1 MTILFAAQTFL
12 QSHVVRTILKVT
24 IFVSLI
30 AAAVYWFQYSPVHV
44 SKFEVVSG
52 DIAAEVMGTGTLE
65 ARTKAI
71 LSPKISGRLIEVSAD
86 QGDKV
91 EAGRVIMRL
100 DDIELKQQVEMAK
113 VSIAAAKAA
122 LNRFEA
128 DKTQTAAILTLAEN
142 DHARIVTLSKSNA
155 ATVSDLEKS
164 AEQLDVA
171 RAGISRSEAA
181 MAEALQQVL
190 VAESTLVYHEA
201 RLADTIVAAPFR
213 GLIVQR
219 FRDPGAIAVPGSPVL
234 SLISTD
240 ELWITAWV
248 DETEMSRIAV
258 GQPAR
263 VVFRSEPE
271 AGFRGEVARLGR
283 EADRETREFT
293 VDVKVL
299 ELPKNWAVGQR
310 AEVYIQ
316 TASKAKISLLPVTAI
331 VWRDGASGVFIAR
344 DQRAEWIAV
353 ELGLTNRENVEV
365 IEGLAVGDTVLL
377 VDDAARRTIDGRRV
391 TLR

>member
-86 QGDKV
+86 LGDEV
-91 EAGRVIMRL
+91 DAGRVIMRL

-128 DKTQTAAILTLAEN
+128 DKTQTTAILTLAEN

-181 MAEALQQVL
+181 LAEAQQQVL
-190 VAESTLVYHEA
+190 VAESTLAYHEA

-316 TASKAKISLLPVTAI
+316 TASKTKTALLPVTAV
-331 VWRDGASGVFIAR
+331 VWRDGVSGVFIAR
-344 DQRAEWIAV
+344 DQQAEWTSV
-353 ELGLTNRENVEV
+353 KLGLTNREHVEV
-365 IEGLAVGDTVLL
+365 IEGLAVGDTFLL

>member
-271 AGFRGEVARLGR
+271 AEFRGEVARLGR

-316 TASKAKISLLPVTAI
+316 TASKTKTALLPVTAV
-331 VWRDGASGVFIAR
+331 VWRDGVSGVFVAR
-344 DQRAEWIAV
+344 DQQAEWTSV
-353 ELGLTNRENVEV
+353 KLGLTNRQQVEV
-365 IEGLAVGDTVLL
+365 IEGLTVGDTVLL

>member
-24 IFVSLI
+24 FVVSLI

-44 SKFEVVSG
+44 SKVEVVSG

-71 LSPKISGRLIEVSAD
+71 LSPKISGRLVEVSAD
-86 QGDKV
+86 QGDEI

-113 VSIAAAKAA
+113 VSISAAKAA

-128 DKTQTAAILTLAEN
+128 DKMQTAAILTLAEN

-171 RAGISRSEAA
+171 RAGISRSDAA

-190 VAESTLVYHEA
+190 VAESTLAYHEA
-201 RLADTIVAAPFR
+201 RLADTIVAAPFS

-258 GQPAR
+258 GEPAR

-271 AGFRGEVARLGR
+271 AVFRGEVARLGR

-316 TASKAKISLLPVTAI
+316 TASKAKTSLLPVTAI
-331 VWRDGASGVFIAR
+331 AWRDGASGVFIAR

-377 VDDAARRTIDGRRV
+377 VDDAARHTINGRRI
-391 TLR
+391 TIR

>member
-344 DQRAEWIAV
+344 DQQAEWTSV
-353 ELGLTNRENVEV
+353 KLGLTNRQQVEV
-365 IEGLAVGDTVLL
+365 IEGLTVGDTVLL

>member
-1 MTILFAAQTFL
+1 
-12 QSHVVRTILKVT
+12 
-24 IFVSLI
+24 VSLI

-44 SKFEVVSG
+44 SKVEVVSG

-71 LSPKISGRLIEVSAD
+71 LSPKISGRLVEVSAD
-86 QGDKV
+86 QGDEI

-113 VSIAAAKAA
+113 VSISAAKAA

-128 DKTQTAAILTLAEN
+128 DKMQTAAILTLAEN

-171 RAGISRSEAA
+171 RAGISRSDAA

-190 VAESTLVYHEA
+190 VAESTLAYHEA
-201 RLADTIVAAPFR
+201 RLADTIVAAPFS

-258 GQPAR
+258 GEPAR

-316 TASKAKISLLPVTAI
+316 TASKAKTSLLPVTAV
-331 VWRDGASGVFIAR
+331 VWRDGVSGVFIAR

-377 VDDAARRTIDGRRV
+377 VDDAARHTINGRRI
-391 TLR
+391 TIR

>member
-24 IFVSLI
+24 FVVSLI

-44 SKFEVVSG
+44 SKVEVVSG

-71 LSPKISGRLIEVSAD
+71 LSPKISGRLVEVSAD
-86 QGDKV
+86 QGDEI

-113 VSIAAAKAA
+113 VSISAAKAA

-128 DKTQTAAILTLAEN
+128 DKMQTAAILTLAEN

-171 RAGISRSEAA
+171 RAGISRSDAA

-190 VAESTLVYHEA
+190 VAESTLAYHEA
-201 RLADTIVAAPFR
+201 RLADTIVAAPFS

-258 GQPAR
+258 GEPAR

-316 TASKAKISLLPVTAI
+316 TASKAKTSLLPVTAV
-331 VWRDGASGVFIAR
+331 VWRDGVSGVFVAR
-344 DQRAEWIAV
+344 DQRAEWTSIK
-353 ELGLTNRENVEV
+353 LGLTNRQQVEV
-365 IEGLAVGDTVLL
+365 IEGLSVGDTVLL
-377 VDDAARRTIDGRRV
+377 VDDAARHTINGRRI
-391 TLR
+391 TIR

>member
-24 IFVSLI
+24 FFVSLI
-30 AAAVYWFQYSPVHV
+30 AAAVYWFRYSPVHV
-44 SKFEVVSG
+44 SKVEVVSG

-86 QGDKV
+86 QGDEV
-91 EAGRVIMRL
+91 EVGRVIMRL

-113 VSIAAAKAA
+113 VSISAAKAA

-190 VAESTLVYHEA
+190 VAESTLAYHEA
-201 RLADTIVAAPFR
+201 RLADTIVAAPFS

-271 AGFRGEVARLGR
+271 AAFRGEVARLGR

-316 TASKAKISLLPVTAI
+316 TDSKTKTALLPVTAV
-331 VWRDGASGVFIAR
+331 VWHDGVSGVFIAR
-344 DQRAEWIAV
+344 DQQAEWTSV
-353 ELGLTNRENVEV
+353 KLGLTNRQQVEV
-365 IEGLAVGDTVLL
+365 IEGLTVGDTVLL
-377 VDDAARRTIDGRRV
+377 VDVAARRTMDGRRV

>member
-1 MTILFAAQTFL
+1 
-12 QSHVVRTILKVT
+12 
-24 IFVSLI
+24 
-30 AAAVYWFQYSPVHV
+30 
-44 SKFEVVSG
+44 
-52 DIAAEVMGTGTLE
+52 
-65 ARTKAI
+65 
-71 LSPKISGRLIEVSAD
+71 
-86 QGDKV
+86 
-91 EAGRVIMRL
+91 
-100 DDIELKQQVEMAK
+100 
-113 VSIAAAKAA
+113 
-122 LNRFEA
+122 
-128 DKTQTAAILTLAEN
+128 
-142 DHARIVTLSKSNA
+142 VTLSKSNA

-181 MAEALQQVL
+181 MAEAQQQVL
-190 VAESTLVYHEA
+190 VAESTLAYHEA
-201 RLADTIVAAPFR
+201 RLADTVVAAPFS

-219 FRDPGAIAVPGSPVL
+219 FRDPGAITVPGSPVL

-248 DETEMSRIAV
+248 DEIEMSRIAV

-316 TASKAKISLLPVTAI
+316 TDSKAKTSLLPVTAV
-331 VWRDGASGVFIAR
+331 VWRDGVSGVFVAR
-344 DQRAEWIAV
+344 DQRAEWITV
-353 ELGLTNRENVEV
+353 KLGLTNRDHVEV

-377 VDDAARRTIDGRRV
+377 VDDAAQRTIDGRRI
-391 TLR
+391 TIR

>member
-1 MTILFAAQTFL
+1 
-12 QSHVVRTILKVT
+12 
-24 IFVSLI
+24 
-30 AAAVYWFQYSPVHV
+30 
-44 SKFEVVSG
+44 
-52 DIAAEVMGTGTLE
+52 
-65 ARTKAI
+65 
-71 LSPKISGRLIEVSAD
+71 
-86 QGDKV
+86 
-91 EAGRVIMRL
+91 
-100 DDIELKQQVEMAK
+100 
-113 VSIAAAKAA
+113 
-122 LNRFEA
+122 
-128 DKTQTAAILTLAEN
+128 
-142 DHARIVTLSKSNA
+142 
-155 ATVSDLEKS
+155 
-164 AEQLDVA
+164 
-171 RAGISRSEAA
+171 
-181 MAEALQQVL
+181 
-190 VAESTLVYHEA
+190 
-201 RLADTIVAAPFR
+201 
-213 GLIVQR
+213 VQR

-271 AGFRGEVARLGR
+271 AAFRGEVARLGR

-316 TASKAKISLLPVTAI
+316 TASKTKTALLPVTAV
-331 VWRDGASGVFIAR
+331 VWRDGVSGVFVAR
-344 DQRAEWIAV
+344 DQQAEWTSV
-353 ELGLTNRENVEV
+353 KLGLTNREHVEV
-365 IEGLAVGDTVLL
+365 IEGLAVGDTFLL

>member
-24 IFVSLI
+24 FVVSLI

-44 SKFEVVSG
+44 SKVEVVSG

-71 LSPKISGRLIEVSAD
+71 LSPKISGRLVEVSAD
-86 QGDKV
+86 QGDEI

-113 VSIAAAKAA
+113 VSISAAKAA

-128 DKTQTAAILTLAEN
+128 DKMQTAAILTLAEN

-171 RAGISRSEAA
+171 RAGISRSDAA

-190 VAESTLVYHEA
+190 VAESTLAYHEA
-201 RLADTIVAAPFR
+201 RLADTIVAAPFS

-258 GQPAR
+258 GEPAR

-316 TASKAKISLLPVTAI
+316 TASKAKTSLLPVTAI
-331 VWRDGASGVFIAR
+331 AWRDGASGVFIAR

-377 VDDAARRTIDGRRV
+377 VDDAARHTINGRRI
-391 TLR
+391 TIR

>member
-24 IFVSLI
+24 FVVSLI

-44 SKFEVVSG
+44 SKVEVVSG

-71 LSPKISGRLIEVSAD
+71 LSPKISGRLVEVSAD
-86 QGDKV
+86 QGDEI

-113 VSIAAAKAA
+113 VSISAAKAA

-128 DKTQTAAILTLAEN
+128 DKMQTAAILTLAEN

-171 RAGISRSEAA
+171 RAGISRSDAA

-190 VAESTLVYHEA
+190 VAESTLAYHEA
-201 RLADTIVAAPFR
+201 RLADTIVAAPFS

-258 GQPAR
+258 GEPAR

-316 TASKAKISLLPVTAI
+316 TASKAKTSLLPVTAV
-331 VWRDGASGVFIAR
+331 VWRDGVSGVFIAR

-377 VDDAARRTIDGRRV
+377 VDDAARHTINGRRI
-391 TLR
+391 TIR

>member
-24 IFVSLI
+24 FVVSLI

-44 SKFEVVSG
+44 SKVEVVSG

-71 LSPKISGRLIEVSAD
+71 LSPKISGRLVEVSAD
-86 QGDKV
+86 QGDEI

-113 VSIAAAKAA
+113 VSISAAKAA

-128 DKTQTAAILTLAEN
+128 DKMQTAAILTLAEN

-171 RAGISRSEAA
+171 RAGISRSDAA

-190 VAESTLVYHEA
+190 VAESTLAYHEA
-201 RLADTIVAAPFR
+201 RLADTIVAAPFS

-258 GQPAR
+258 GEPAR

-271 AGFRGEVARLGR
+271 AVFRGEVARLGR

-316 TASKAKISLLPVTAI
+316 TASKAKTSLLPVTAV
-331 VWRDGASGVFIAR
+331 VWRDGVSGVFIAR

-377 VDDAARRTIDGRRV
+377 VDDAARHTINGRRI
-391 TLR
+391 TIR